1 MAKETKQLLFNKKT
15 GVLIGDIPLSQ
26 STDKLNLEKFQL
38 KTVEIDPVAEY
49 WDGDYSTGSVK
60 TVDMTTRFSE
70 SSVNLETTQE
80 IEQKYD
86 LYKQLK
92 IIREA
97 IKAIGGDSLPAD
109 FTDMCTHIEDCI
121 TKGNTKKTT
130 YKDNDA
136 FDYVSNEDLASRSTN
151 ATDFN

>member
-80 IEQKYD
+80 IEHKYD

-97 IKAIGGDSLPAD
+97 IKAIGGDSLPSE

-121 TKGNTKKTT
+121 TKGKTKKST

-136 FDYVSNEDLASRSTN
+136 FDYISNDDI
-151 ATDFN
+151 ATKGAKAVDFT